1 MGCIIAMAGKGGTGK
16 TTIAS
21 LIIRVIK
28 EKKLGSILAIDAD
41 PNNNLGEVLG
51 LEIKENLGCI
61 LDEIGANPKIVPV
74 NMGKDAYIEYR
85 VQSAVIEANGFD
97 LLTMGKPEGP
107 GCYCY
112 VNNSL
117 RNVMEKLAKD
127 YDFVIVDNEAGLEH
141 ISRRT
146 TRKVDTM
153 VVISD
158 PSVVGLRAAKRIAE
172 LTKELNIQ
180 AKKEFLIINRCSENI
195 NPDTLK
201 GLNLE
206 YLGSLPIDPEIENLS
221 KVGASLTELN
231 DNNITI
237 NVLRKLGEKI
247 WLCN

>member
-1 MGCIIAMAGKGGTGK
+1 MSCVIAMAGKGGTGK
-16 TTIAS
+16 TTVAS
-21 LIIRVIK
+21 LLVRIIG
-28 EKKLGSILAIDAD
+28 EKKLGSVLAIDAD
-41 PNNNLGEVLG
+41 PNSNLGEVLG
-51 LEIKENLGCI
+51 LEVKENLGRI
-61 LDEIGANPKIVPV
+61 LDEIGADPKIVPV

-158 PSVVGLRAAKRIAE
+158 PSMVGLRAAKRVTE
-172 LTKELNIQ
+172 LTKELSIQ
-180 AKKEFLIINRCSENI
+180 AKKEFLIINRCNGDISL
-195 NPDTLK
+195 DKLK
-201 GLNLE
+201 DLSLE
-206 YLGSLPIDPEIENLS
+206 YLGCLPVDPEIEKLS
-221 KVGASLTELN
+221 KIGASLAGLN
-231 DNNITI
+231 ADNITI
-237 NVLRKLGEKI
+237 NALRKLGEKI